1 MKYRKTDGIHVLCW
15 CLFVL
20 YLLALAYFLFFAEST
35 GRTVDDRTY
44 QYNLRLFREIHR
56 FVTYRK
62 QLGYMAV
69 TLNLAGNVLAFV
81 PFGLFLPLLVR
92 STRAFTKTLVWGFSF
107 SLLVEIIQL
116 FGKVGSFDVDDIL
129 LNTAGAVCGY
139 VLFLVLYV
147 WHRRNKGK
155 SVNT

>member
-1 MKYRKTDGIHVLCW
+1 
-15 CLFVL
+15 
-20 YLLALAYFLFFAEST
+20 
-35 GRTVDDRTY
+35 
-44 QYNLRLFREIHR
+44 
-56 FVTYRK
+56 
-62 QLGYMAV
+62 
-69 TLNLAGNVLAFV
+69 
-81 PFGLFLPLLVR
+81 
-92 STRAFTKTLVWGFSF
+92 VWGFSF

-116 FGKVGSFDVDDIL
+116 FSKVGSFDVDDIL